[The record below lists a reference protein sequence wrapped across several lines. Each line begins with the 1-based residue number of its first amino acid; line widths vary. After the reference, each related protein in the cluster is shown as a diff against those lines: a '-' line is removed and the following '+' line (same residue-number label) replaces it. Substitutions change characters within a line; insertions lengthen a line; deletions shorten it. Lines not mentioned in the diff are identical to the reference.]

1 MGTKCTHFQSAERVN
16 IVLKYICRGWG
27 FHKIVHY
34 CLQYHQDWGVDEG
47 AIRRYWNKAN
57 NLRVKNVTLN
67 RDFHL
72 NNSIARLTDIYEQ
85 YIEKDEMDK
94 ALEVESRLQ
103 DLLSLKEAYGH
114 QFLNNQNTSIEGVF
128 DFKFEEIDVDK
139 AKGVNPPKEP
149 QE

>member
-1 MGTKCTHFQSAERVN
+1 
-16 IVLKYICRGWG
+16 
-27 FHKIVHY
+27 
-34 CLQYHQDWGVDEG
+34 
-47 AIRRYWNKAN
+47 
-57 NLRVKNVTLN
+57 
-67 RDFHL
+67 
-72 NNSIARLTDIYEQ
+72 
-85 YIEKDEMDK
+85 MDK